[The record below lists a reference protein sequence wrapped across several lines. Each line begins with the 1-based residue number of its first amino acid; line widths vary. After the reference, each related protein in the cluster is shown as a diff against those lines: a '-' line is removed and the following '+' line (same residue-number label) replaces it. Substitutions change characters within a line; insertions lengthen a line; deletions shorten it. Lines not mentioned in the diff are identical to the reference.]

1 MSKRKRKGRIEII
14 PYRSDLVEKARL
26 LRNKSTPGEKRLWK
40 YISRKQIL
48 GYDFDRQTPIDNYIV
63 DFCCKELKLVIE
75 LDGRYHDF
83 KVEYDERRQIRIE
96 SYGVQVIRFEEKM
109 VLEDIDQVLAEIR
122 YWVLEREK
130 VVFGKGS

>member
-1 MSKRKRKGRIEII
+1 
-14 PYRSDLVEKARL
+14 
-26 LRNKSTPGEKRLWK
+26 
-40 YISRKQIL
+40 
-48 GYDFDRQTPIDNYIV
+48 
-63 DFCCKELKLVIE
+63 LVIE

-96 SYGVQVIRFEEKM
+96 SYGVQVIRFEEKT

-122 YWVLEREK
+122 YWVLEWEK

>member
-1 MSKRKRKGRIEII
+1 MSERKQKGRIEII
-14 PYRSDLVEKARL
+14 LYRSDLVEKARL

-63 DFCCKELKLVIE
+63 DFCCKALKLVIE
-75 LDGRYHDF
+75 LDGRYQDF
-83 KVEYDERRQIRIE
+83 KVEYDERRQKRIE

-122 YWVLEREK
+122 YWVLEWEK
-130 VVFGKGS
+130 VVFGK

>member
-14 PYRSDLVEKARL
+14 PYRSDLVEKARQ
-26 LRNKSTPGEKRLWK
+26 LRNSATPGEKRLWK

-83 KVEYDERRQIRIE
+83 KVEYDERRQKRIE
-96 SYGVQVIRFEEKM
+96 SHGVQFIRFTEKEII
-109 VLEDIDQVLAEIR
+109 EDIDPILEEIR
-122 YWVLEREK
+122 YWVTERVKTMKLEE
-130 VVFGKGS
+130 

>member
-1 MSKRKRKGRIEII
+1 MKKRSGRIEII
-14 PYRSDLVEKARL
+14 PYRSDLVEKARE
-26 LRNKSTPGEKRLWK
+26 LRNSATPGEKRLWK
-40 YISRKQIL
+40 YISRRQIH
-48 GYDFDRQTPIDNYIV
+48 GFDFDRQTPIDNYIV

-83 KVEYDERRQIRIE
+83 KAEYDERRQKRIE
-96 SYGVQVIRFEEKM
+96 SYGVQVIRFEEKF

-130 VVFGKGS
+130 IVFDNRS